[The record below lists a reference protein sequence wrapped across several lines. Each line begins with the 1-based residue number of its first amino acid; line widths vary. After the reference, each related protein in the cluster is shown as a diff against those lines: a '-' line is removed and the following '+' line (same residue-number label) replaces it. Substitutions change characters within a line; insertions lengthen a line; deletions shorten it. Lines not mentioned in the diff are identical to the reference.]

1 MRAAFLVHRGWIR
14 YASKQLMSDES
25 KEPEESEEPE
35 AAADTTPPP
44 EAPPEPEE
52 PPPVSAIPPAPESS
66 DPLGMGLFD
75 APKSTST
82 GAISS
87 GPFEISRASFS
98 DDLGVSGEDL
108 PPSTVIANAMGR
120 NNKGLPLRAIVG
132 ITVGVLVVSVGLA
145 LLLFR

>member
-1 MRAAFLVHRGWIR
+1 
-14 YASKQLMSDES
+14 MSDEA
-25 KEPEESEEPE
+25 KE
-35 AAADTTPPP
+35 
-44 EAPPEPEE
+44 PPEPEAPAE
-52 PPPVSAIPPAPESS
+52 APADAPAEAAPPDPPDPAPAEEAPSVSQPPPLEEPAPPAEAVPVAPDSS

-75 APKSTST
+75 APKP

-87 GPFEISRASFS
+87 GPFEISSFS
-98 DDLGVSGEDL
+98 DNLAAGGEDL

-120 NNKGLPLRAIVG
+120 GNKGLPLRTIVG